1 MGAYRSAENPDRA
14 KAIAAVALVHVAL
27 GALILSG
34 LTVSTMVR
42 DSDPLKVFDI
52 SDDVPPPPVE
62 PPPPQPADSAA
73 PKDAPAPANLRSTAS
88 DVVAPR
94 QVSLPVPLPMSAAL
108 APGQGS
114 DSSAGA
120 SSMRGSGTGAG
131 GQGNGSGGGGS
142 GGSGEGFSPARL
154 IQNISRGDYRQIA
167 ADRMPQGSAALH
179 IVIGTSG
186 RLTGCTVKR
195 SSGDPVIDTRL
206 CEIAIDELRF
216 QPARDAQGRAIV
228 YASDYMAVWGRR

>member
-14 KAIAAVALVHVAL
+14 KAIAAVALVHLAL

-34 LTVSTMVR
+34 LTVTTVVR
-42 DSDPLKVFDI
+42 HGDPMKVFDI
-52 SDDVPPPPVE
+52 SDDVPPPPLE
-62 PPPPQPADSAA
+62 PPPPAIADSPAA
-73 PKDAPAPANLRSTAS
+73 KDAAAPANRRATPT

-108 APGQGS
+108 APGQGT

-131 GQGNGSGGGGS
+131 GEGNGSGGGGA
-142 GGSGEGFSPARL
+142 GGSGAGFTPARL
-154 IQNISRGDYRQIA
+154 VQNIDRRDYRQIA
-167 ADRMPQGSAALH
+167 AGRLPQGSAALH

-195 SSGDPVIDTRL
+195 SSGDSLIDTRL
-206 CEIAIDELRF
+206 CEIAMDELRF
-216 QPARDAQGRAIV
+216 QPARDAQGRAIA